1 MTEMNVPSEPE
12 SLISPEILIPK
23 QNVIRDSQI
32 LTTLQGC
39 ARLTDF
45 RFNMHLVSAEGKPSF
60 FAMGSVVHKFLEV
73 YYGSQING
81 INKQDSKGFAH
92 IAAVEEIQS
101 NGNLSP
107 EEIELALKTCEEYLD
122 YYKNDY
128 WIPLEVE
135 TVHGEVL
142 YEDDE
147 IRILYKAKLDYLVDT
162 LQGIYAVDHKT
173 MKQRRETLSLN
184 NQFMGQC
191 VLTKSRGMFVN
202 KIGFQKTLKPSEKFT
217 RELINYSADRLAEWQ
232 QVILPYYGKTLLM
245 YRESGYW
252 PPNFN
257 HCDKYYRC
265 AFYDVCTAD
274 RNMREEILGQQFIVG
289 EQWDVLNE

>member
-12 SLISPEILIPK
+12 PVISPEILIPK
-23 QNVIRDSQI
+23 QNLIMDSQI

-81 INKQDSKGFAH
+81 ISKQDSNGFAH
-92 IAAVEEIQS
+92 IAAIEEIQS

-107 EEIELALKTCEEYLD
+107 EEIELILKTCEEYLD

-191 VLTKSRGMFVN
+191 VLTKNRGMFVN

-217 RELINYSADRLAEWQ
+217 RELIN
-232 QVILPYYGKTLLM
+232 
-245 YRESGYW
+245 
-252 PPNFN
+252 
-257 HCDKYYRC
+257 
-265 AFYDVCTAD
+265 
-274 RNMREEILGQQFIVG
+274 
-289 EQWDVLNE
+289 